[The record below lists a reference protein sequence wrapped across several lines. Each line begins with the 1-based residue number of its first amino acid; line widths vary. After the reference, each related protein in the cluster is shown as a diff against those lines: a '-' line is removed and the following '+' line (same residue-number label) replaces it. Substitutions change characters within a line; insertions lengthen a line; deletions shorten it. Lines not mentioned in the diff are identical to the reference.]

1 MANHPSALKRIRQ
14 NEVRKLHNRFFQ
26 KTMRNAVRKFR
37 SLESK
42 KEAIEQ
48 MPKLYAIIDKL
59 AKRNM
64 IHSNKA
70 ANLKSGLTKF
80 ANSLS

>member
-14 NEVRKLHNRFFQ
+14 NEVRKLHNRFYQ

-64 IHSNKA
+64 IHSKKA
-70 ANLKSGLTKF
+70 ANLKSGITKF
-80 ANSLS
+80 ANGLS